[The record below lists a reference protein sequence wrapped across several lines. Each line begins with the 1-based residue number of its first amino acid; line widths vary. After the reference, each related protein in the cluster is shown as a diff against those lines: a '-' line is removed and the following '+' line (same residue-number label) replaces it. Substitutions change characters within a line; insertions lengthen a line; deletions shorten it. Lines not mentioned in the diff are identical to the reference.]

1 MLKDLSF
8 CDHVI
13 AIPIRKQ
20 PSLCKWQ
27 TFTIKK
33 GNMIDVATVMARQMF
48 PIELAFSMTVHKA
61 QG

>member
-1 MLKDLSF
+1 MLKELSL
-8 CDHVI
+8 CDKAIV
-13 AIPIRKQ
+13 IPIRKW

-33 GNMIDVATVMARQMF
+33 GNMIDVATVMERQHF

-61 QG
+61 